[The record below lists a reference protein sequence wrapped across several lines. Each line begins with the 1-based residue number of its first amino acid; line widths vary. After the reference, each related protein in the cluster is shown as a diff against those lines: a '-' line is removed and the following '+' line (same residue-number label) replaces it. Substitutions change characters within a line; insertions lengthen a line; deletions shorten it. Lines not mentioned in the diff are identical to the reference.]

1 MKPGTNTTL
10 YDIAHRTGL
19 SIATVSRALHREDS
33 PNVSEKTRRR
43 VQEVARSVGY
53 QANLLGRSLSTGR
66 SHVVSYWTI
75 SAFSTYYASVAK
87 GISDEAANRGFQVI
101 LNNTFDPAHSLE
113 AAGAGDARQNRI
125 AHSFD
130 GMILC
135 DVAFPD
141 NEYAAQI
148 RRPNIPTV
156 GIGISYPEDGDYV
169 GIDLTPGTVQLLRHL
184 IAQGCR
190 RIAHMGQPDALAK
203 RDPRAIAYEET
214 LREAGLEREWIPIK
228 DHIRK
233 FARTGIA
240 DYLADH
246 RLPDAVFC
254 ANDEVAIGCY
264 RGCLDLGIA
273 VPEDVLIAGCDGIEE
288 TAYHY
293 CPLTTLAIPVT
304 TMCEKA
310 WEFLLARIQE
320 PGSPPRQM
328 KLLPELVLR
337 RSTDR

>member
-1 MKPGTNTTL
+1 MKPGTSTTL
-10 YDIAHRTGL
+10 HDIAHRTGL
-19 SIATVSRALHREDS
+19 SIATVSRALHRENS

-75 SAFSTYYASVAK
+75 SAFSSYYASVAK

-113 AAGAGDARQNRI
+113 VDGAGDAKYSRI

-141 NEYAAQI
+141 NAYAAQI
-148 RRPNIPTV
+148 RRPNIPSV
-156 GIGISYPEDGDYV
+156 GIGINYPENSDYV
-169 GIDLTPGTVQLLRHL
+169 AIDLTPGTIELLQHL

-190 RIAHMGQPDALAK
+190 RIAHMGQRDALAK
-203 RDPRAIAYEET
+203 ADPRAIAYEKI
-214 LREAGLEREWIPIK
+214 LNEAGLEREWIPIQ
-228 DHIRK
+228 DHARR
-233 FARTGIA
+233 FARIGIA
-240 DYLADH
+240 DYLAGH
-246 RLPDAVFC
+246 RVPEAIFC

-264 RGCLDLGIA
+264 RGCLDKGLR

-288 TAYHY
+288 TEYHY
-293 CPLTTLAIPVT
+293 CPLTTLAIPVSK
-304 TMCEKA
+304 MCQKA
-310 WEFLLARIQE
+310 WEFLQARIQE
-320 PGSPPRQM
+320 PDLPLQQM
-328 KLLPELVLR
+328 TLFPELVLR